1 MTDTNVLNTFEKVDI
16 LLKASYGFPS
26 TDEDKNWYEETNVV
40 YNNYLDGQYIMLDE
54 VPESP
59 DFNTNGTVKTA
70 TSIGLS
76 SSDFS
81 NYSHDSSSKSSC
93 SIVDDSTGVVRRF
106 QFLILE
112 QVPGLNTAGS
122 SWYKLNSSDINVLT
136 DTFQFNYKQHE
147 SGGNVIQPY
156 LYKVYTQNSLTS
168 TLPFGKMGG
177 NYSIDLKSG
186 VLFFSDFSNFSD
198 ETQTN
203 ENFQVNTTNNK
214 PVLVIYKYIGR
225 KGIDKLIKFG
235 TSNPSD
241 PVENQLYID
250 TTSKLLKRYN
260 GSSWDSIGGGGG
272 STLTAGTG
280 VGIAGN
286 TISIGQAVGTTNN
299 VTFNNIAGTLT
310 TAAQGNITSVGTLTG
325 LTVSG
330 NIAGTLTTAA
340 QGNITSVG
348 TLSSLTVKA
357 SAASSFISEIK
368 NSSGTKIGSWYN
380 TADGSGQLYV
390 YNSGGTEK
398 IALNSSG
405 DSHLSGGNLS
415 ITGVHNVLM
424 LKAPS
429 RTCVFYYKGTTL
441 KWVTGMN
448 STTDENFS
456 IDSYEGND
464 DLILNSSGGNVGIGD
479 STPSYK
485 LDVSGTGRFTGALT
499 ADVTGNLTGSVLTAA
514 QGNITSVGTLSSL
527 TVKASAASSFI
538 SEIKNSSGTKI
549 GSWYNT
555 ADGSGQ
561 LYVYNSG
568 GTEKIALNSSGDSH
582 LSGGNLSITGV
593 HNVLMLKAPSRTC
606 VFYYKGTTLKWVTG
620 MNSTTDENFSID
632 SYEGNDDL
640 ILNSSGGNVGI
651 GTSSPN
657 YLGSSE
663 PTPSAAFTN
672 LSAPGSGKTANIKLD
687 VRGSLE
693 LSDANPASPDG
704 SASIP
709 NIYFPASN
717 HQEGNCGL
725 IWRNYHTYGR
735 KIRGAILFEAVKSGY
750 GYSSGG
756 FGFYTSH
763 YQSGYGSSNVLPLCR
778 MTIRGNGDV
787 GVGTENP
794 DYFFHVAGAIAGVS
808 YTTTSD
814 NRLKHNETDIENALD
829 LINKLEVK
837 KYFKSEKMYEKD
849 HHYELDS
856 EGKPITDDKY
866 IVECGLIAQQVK
878 DIPELSYCVEGEEEQ
893 KEIIVRDAILRKAKK
908 TPLHL
913 KYQNLFCYN
922 IKATQELD
930 RQQQADKAKIA
941 SLETK
946 VASLESELAAIK
958 AHLGL

>member
-310 TAAQGNITSVGTLTG
+310 TAAQGNITSVGTL
-325 LTVSG
+325 
-330 NIAGTLTTAA
+330 
-340 QGNITSVG
+340 
-348 TLSSLTVKA
+348 SSLTVKA

-405 DSHLSGGNLS
+405 
-415 ITGVHNVLM
+415 
-424 LKAPS
+424 
-429 RTCVFYYKGTTL
+429 
-441 KWVTGMN
+441 
-448 STTDENFS
+448 E
-456 IDSYEGND
+456 
-464 DLILNSSGGNVGIGD
+464 
-479 STPSYK
+479 
-485 LDVSGTGRFTGALT
+485 
-499 ADVTGNLTGSVLTAA
+499 
-514 QGNITSVGTLSSL
+514 
-527 TVKASAASSFI
+527 
-538 SEIKNSSGTKI
+538 
-549 GSWYNT
+549 
-555 ADGSGQ
+555 
-561 LYVYNSG
+561 
-568 GTEKIALNSSGDSH
+568 SH